1 MIMPSRPP
9 NRPLRLTGFT
19 LVELL
24 VVIAIIG
31 VLVGMLLP
39 AVQRAR
45 ESGRRTACGNQL
57 KNTTL
62 AVLTYEGVRKVFPP
76 GKEVRPRDGLPNG
89 TEHAWSSFVMP
100 FLELNAIYG
109 KIDFQKFW
117 NAPGGNDTVSDLPIA
132 NYVCPSGIVRFPG
145 KMDYGG
151 IEGSY
156 ILTTGRTKF
165 LPDANRRGVLIAVD
179 GGDLQ
184 AIRAASIT
192 DGLSRT
198 LLIGESVDRGE
209 APRPGVDLYANIRWA
224 RGTNC
229 FAQAERFINTP
240 RSENL
245 RSNHVGGAHA
255 TFADGRLAFLSESMD
270 PDVLS
275 AICTRNGEEA
285 LSTP

>member
-1 MIMPSRPP
+1 M
-9 NRPLRLTGFT
+9 
-19 LVELL
+19 
-24 VVIAIIG
+24 VIAIIG
-31 VLVGMLLP
+31 TLVGMLLP

-45 ESGRRTACGNQL
+45 ESGRKAACCNQL
-57 KNTTL
+57 KNTAL
-62 AVLTYEGVRKVFPP
+62 AVLSFENARKMFPA

-100 FLELNAIYG
+100 FLELNAVYG
-109 KIDFQKFW
+109 RIDFQKFW
-117 NAPGGNDTVSDLPIA
+117 NAPGGNDTVSDTHIA
-132 NYVCPSGIVRFPG
+132 GYVCPSGIVRFPG

-156 ILTTGRTKF
+156 IITTGRTDF
-165 LPDANRRGVLIAVD
+165 LPDANRRGILIAVN
-179 GGDLQ
+179 GTDLPP
-184 AIRAASIT
+184 IRAASVT

-198 LLIGESVDRGE
+198 LLLGESVDRGE
-209 APRPGVDLYANIRWA
+209 AAAPGVNLDANIRWA

-245 RSNHVGGAHA
+245 RSNHPGGAHA
-255 TFADGRLAFLSESMD
+255 TFADGRPAFLSDSMD

-275 AICTRNGEEA
+275 AICTRDGEEA
-285 LSTP
+285 YSAP

>member
-1 MIMPSRPP
+1 M
-9 NRPLRLTGFT
+9 F
-19 LVELL
+19 
-24 VVIAIIG
+24 
-31 VLVGMLLP
+31 P
-39 AVQRAR
+39 A
-45 ESGRRTACGNQL
+45 
-57 KNTTL
+57 
-62 AVLTYEGVRKVFPP
+62 
-76 GKEVRPRDGLPNG
+76 GKEVRPRDGLPSG

-100 FLELNAIYG
+100 FLELNVLYG
-109 KIDFQKFW
+109 RIDFQKFW
-117 NAPGGNDTVSDLPIA
+117 NAPGGNDTVSDTHIA
-132 NYVCPSGIVRFPG
+132 GYVCPSGIVIFPG

-156 ILTTGRTKF
+156 IITTGRMDF
-165 LPDANRRGVLIAVD
+165 LPDANRRGILIAVN
-179 GGDLQ
+179 GADLPP
-184 AIRAASIT
+184 IRVASVA

-209 APRPGVDLYANIRWA
+209 APAPSVDLDGNIRWA

>member
-1 MIMPSRPP
+1 MIVDF
-9 NRPLRLTGFT
+9 RPLARPHRATGFT

-31 VLVGMLLP
+31 TLVGMLLP
-39 AVQRAR
+39 AVQRVR
-45 ESGRRTACGNQL
+45 ESGRKTACGNQL
-57 KNTTL
+57 KNMSL
-62 AVLTYEGVRKVFPP
+62 AVLNYENARKVFPP
-76 GKEVRPRDGLPNG
+76 GKEVKPRDGLPNG

-100 FLELNAIYG
+100 FLELDIVYG
-109 KIDFQKFW
+109 KIDFRKFW
-117 NAPGGNDTVSDLPIA
+117 NAPGGNDTISDANIA
-132 NYVCPSGIVRFPG
+132 GYVCPSGIVRFPG

-156 ILTTGRTKF
+156 IITTGRTEF
-165 LPDANRRGVLIAVD
+165 LPDANRRGILIAVD
-179 GGDLQ
+179 GAELPP
-184 AIRAASIT
+184 IRAMSVT

-198 LLIGESVDRGE
+198 LLVGESVDRGQSP
-209 APRPGVDLYANIRWA
+209 APDVDLDANIRWA

-245 RSNHVGGAHA
+245 RSNHVDGAHA
-255 TFADGRLAFLSESMD
+255 AFADGRLAFLNDSMD

-275 AICTRNGEEA
+275 AMCTRNGEETNSA
-285 LSTP
+285 P

>member
-1 MIMPSRPP
+1 MAFRPSAHPFRCSA
-9 NRPLRLTGFT
+9 FT

-39 AVQRAR
+39 AVQRVR
-45 ESGRRTACGNQL
+45 ESGRKTACGNQL

-62 AVLTYEGVRKVFPP
+62 AVINYENARKVFPP
-76 GKEVRPRDGLPNG
+76 GKEVKPRDSLPHG

-100 FLELNAIYG
+100 FLELDNVYRR
-109 KIDFQKFW
+109 IDFQKFW
-117 NAPGGNDTVSDLPIA
+117 NAPGGNDTVSDTNIPA
-132 NYVCPSGIVRFPG
+132 YVCPSGIVRFPG

-156 ILTTGRTKF
+156 IITTGRPDF
-165 LPDANRRGVLIAVD
+165 LPDANRRGILIAVD
-179 GGDLQ
+179 GADLPPV
-184 AIRAASIT
+184 RLMSVT
-192 DGLSRT
+192 DGLSHT
-198 LLIGESVDRGE
+198 LLVGESVDRGE
-209 APRPGVDLYANIRWA
+209 AVGSGVDPDVNIRWA

-229 FAQAERFINTP
+229 FAQAERFVNTP

-245 RSNHVGGAHA
+245 RSHHMGGAHA
-255 TFADGRLAFLSESMD
+255 TFADGRLVFLNESMD

-285 LSTP
+285 ISTP

>member
-1 MIMPSRPP
+1 MLRPVSASP
-9 NRPLRLTGFT
+9 KTPAGFT

-31 VLVGMLLP
+31 TLVGMLLP

-45 ESGRRTACGNQL
+45 ESGRKTACGNQL
-57 KNTTL
+57 KNTSL
-62 AVLTYEGVRKVFPP
+62 AVMNYENARKVFPP
-76 GKEVRPRDGLPNG
+76 GKEVKPRGGLPNG

-100 FLELNAIYG
+100 FLELDAVYG
-109 KIDFQKFW
+109 RIDFQKFW
-117 NAPGGNDTVSDLPIA
+117 NAPGGNDTVSDSNIA
-132 NYVCPSGIVRFPG
+132 GYVCPSGIVRFPG

-156 ILTTGRTKF
+156 ILTTGRTDF
-165 LPDANRRGVLIAVD
+165 LPDANRRGILIAVD
-179 GGDLQ
+179 GGELPPV
-184 AIRAASIT
+184 RVASVT
-192 DGLSRT
+192 DGLSHT
-198 LLIGESVDRGE
+198 LLVGESVDRGQPLG
-209 APRPGVDLYANIRWA
+209 AGVDPDANIRWA

-245 RSNHVGGAHA
+245 RSNHTGGTHA
-255 TFADGRLAFLSESMD
+255 AFADGRLAFLNESMD

-285 LSTP
+285 NATP